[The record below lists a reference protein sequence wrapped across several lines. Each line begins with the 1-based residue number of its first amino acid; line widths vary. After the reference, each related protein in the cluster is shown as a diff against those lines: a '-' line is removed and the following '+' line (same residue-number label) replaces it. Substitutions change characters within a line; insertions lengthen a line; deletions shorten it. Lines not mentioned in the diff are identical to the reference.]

1 MNLYEFR
8 NNHFS
13 TIFKKNGELFILVTD
28 QGYLNQ
34 VRKLIKMRDRST
46 IDMLISLPLSFNFA
60 MLILPTAH

>member
-34 VRKLIKMRDRST
+34 VRKLIKMK
-46 IDMLISLPLSFNFA
+46 DMPTVDKLIHLHLSLNFA